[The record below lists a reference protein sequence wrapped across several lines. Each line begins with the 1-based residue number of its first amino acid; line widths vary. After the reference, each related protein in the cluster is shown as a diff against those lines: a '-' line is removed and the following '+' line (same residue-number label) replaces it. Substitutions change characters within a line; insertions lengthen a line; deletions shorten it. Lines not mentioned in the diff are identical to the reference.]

1 MAEVSKSSPK
11 APDLMEGFQ
20 ASLKARIDACDE
32 MLEDLE
38 KFRHSA
44 KATRAPR
51 TPKPVSATKQI
62 SRVQYLKDSPEYKIT
77 SINPV
82 RIVGAHRLLV
92 FSVKYRILYDF
103 YTSSGNGFT
112 IKGTSLKN
120 VDESKT
126 RAIKLR
132 KPEDFLTTVQ
142 QRGAK
147 IIEARGASSAA
158 SAANAAI
165 DSVNAVWRETPA
177 GDWSSLAV
185 VSRGEYGVPEGLQFG
200 FPVAADGRGGWK
212 VVEGL
217 EHDAFSQER
226 IRITTEEL
234 IGERDDVRGLGLI
247 P

>member
-1 MAEVSKSSPK
+1 M
-11 APDLMEGFQ
+11 
-20 ASLKARIDACDE
+20 
-32 MLEDLE
+32 
-38 KFRHSA
+38 
-44 KATRAPR
+44 
-51 TPKPVSATKQI
+51 
-62 SRVQYLKDSPEYKIT
+62 
-77 SINPV
+77 
-82 RIVGAHRLLV
+82 
-92 FSVKYRILYDF
+92 
-103 YTSSGNGFT
+103 
-112 IKGTSLKN
+112 
-120 VDESKT
+120 
-126 RAIKLR
+126 
-132 KPEDFLTTVQ
+132 Q

-200 FPVAADGRGGWK
+200 FPVAADGQGNWK

-226 IRITTEEL
+226 IRLTTEEL

>member
-1 MAEVSKSSPK
+1 MKEYGLSAPSAALVERWLSKHRDEMNEAYEK
-11 APDLMEGFQ
+11 TCDQMVEGYRYLTEKQ
-20 ASLKARIDACDE
+20 LKARIDACDE

-103 YTSSGNGFT
+103 YTSSGNGFL
-112 IKGTSLKN
+112 IKGTTLQN

-142 QRGAK
+142 NSTAK
-147 IIEARGASSAA
+147 QINKA
-158 SAANAAI
+158 
-165 DSVNAVWRETPA
+165 W
-177 GDWSSLAV
+177 
-185 VSRGEYGVPEGLQFG
+185 
-200 FPVAADGRGGWK
+200 AD
-212 VVEGL
+212 L
-217 EHDAFSQER
+217 
-226 IRITTEEL
+226 TTKEFKPNHRLGKEML
-234 IGERDDVRGLGLI
+234 LVRVFEQSTE
-247 P
+247 